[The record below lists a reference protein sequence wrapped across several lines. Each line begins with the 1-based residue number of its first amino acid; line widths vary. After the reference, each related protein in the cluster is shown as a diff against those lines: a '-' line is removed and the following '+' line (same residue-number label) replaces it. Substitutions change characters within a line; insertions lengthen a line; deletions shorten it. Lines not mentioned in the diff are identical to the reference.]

1 MSNNQDGK
9 IKDVWEENLI
19 DELRKISELI
29 EEYNYV
35 SMVTTYL
42 SRIQNSQV

>member
-35 SMVTTYL
+35 SMVITF
-42 SRIQNSQV
+42 